1 MENINSWKS
10 PLNAKFDWNTCPPP
24 PKDFQKQSKHLLW
37 CHISIPLEFGVEIIL
52 NNFNQG

>member
-24 PKDFQKQSKHLLW
+24 PKNFQKNSNNLLW
-37 CHISIPLEFGVEIIL
+37 FHISIPLEFGVEIIL